1 MERSFGFRFDFDDDS
16 DGVSKTYSDELGET
30 VGHGCGEETC
40 STLFG
45 EVVEETGEGW
55 GESEV
60 EETGEEREKGR
71 VSARCDATDRPNGF
85 EASKPA
91 MQSGSSGRLSR
102 YYQLS
107 RLPFS
112 KTNSSLCT
120 ELLQLLSRVVERNR
134 NRNVETHRSA
144 SSKTRTSISLT
155 LTIPFP
161 LPNRNSST
169 RPGVATTMEA
179 SVSRKRARS

>member
-45 EVVEETGEGW
+45 EVVEKTGESW

-60 EETGEEREKGR
+60 EETGEERERGR

-91 MQSGSSGRLSR
+91 MQSGSPGRLSR
-102 YYQLS
+102 
-107 RLPFS
+107 F
-112 KTNSSLCT
+112 T
-120 ELLQLLSRVVERNR
+120 ELPAQPTTVLENEQLAL
-134 NRNVETHRSA
+134 HRA
-144 SSKTRTSISLT
+144 APAPLTRRRTK
-155 LTIPFP
+155 PKP
-161 LPNRNSST
+161 
-169 RPGVATTMEA
+169 
-179 SVSRKRARS
+179 KR